1 MVVLWP
7 MAIPDTQR
15 YFVSVQKAA
24 GHVYMPLRRTYC
36 ILSQSSGTADP
47 PPAGEACWQMSD
59 GWEKKAQVKRTAGLK
74 YSKAELL
81 IAQEQ
86 DCVRNPRGRPA
97 GLNFLSAEIL
107 LNYRI

>member
-1 MVVLWP
+1 
-7 MAIPDTQR
+7 
-15 YFVSVQKAA
+15 
-24 GHVYMPLRRTYC
+24 
-36 ILSQSSGTADP
+36 
-47 PPAGEACWQMSD
+47 MSD